1 MRWYINLFVRILQR
15 IGLLLE
21 ILWEAFIAV
30 VVVVGFFIILVAII
44 EFLLSLF

>member
-1 MRWYINLFVRILQR
+1 MRWYINLFVRIVQC
-15 IGLLLE
+15 IGILLE
-21 ILWEAFIAV
+21 TLWEAFIAV